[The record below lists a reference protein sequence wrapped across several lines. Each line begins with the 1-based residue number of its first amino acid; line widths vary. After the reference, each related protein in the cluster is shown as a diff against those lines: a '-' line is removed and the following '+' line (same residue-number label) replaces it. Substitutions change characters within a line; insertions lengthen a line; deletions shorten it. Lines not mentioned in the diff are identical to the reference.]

1 MGRQIVTGLGPRL
14 HAVARNPTLGEIA
27 FLNLRNHEG
36 YGTVQAMK
44 KAAEACTTI
53 ACLAIAAINSDE
65 GFPSQLDYA
74 AYWKLSERTAQREW
88 ALFKKAFPGEESPE
102 RLARWLMSEYAS
114 RLSKRQDASVAFS
127 AEAPATLLT
136 PV

>member
-1 MGRQIVTGLGPRL
+1 MTGVSPTLD
-14 HAVARNPTLGEIA
+14 AVANRPPTLGEIA
-27 FLNLRNHEG
+27 FLNLRNGEG

-53 ACLAIAAINSDE
+53 ACLAIAAIKSPED
-65 GFPSQLDYA
+65 GFPTQLDYA

-102 RLARWLMSEYAS
+102 RLARWLASEYAA
-114 RLSKRQDASVAFS
+114 RLSKREDASVAFS
-127 AEAPATLLT
+127 AEAPATLLA